1 MKSYIKPYKPL
12 FNFPLKYC
20 RVYSKYTYNL
30 NINITNNTID
40 YNINDDIRI
49 ITDLINNNKKQDNN
63 IILKYAINGNKT
75 NVEKLLNLKNN
86 EDIQIFDLSVELFNS
101 ACASGN
107 IELIKYLQKE
117 GCKEDGYGIL
127 EIIGNNY
134 SKDIIKWGLD
144 NLKYTETDDLD
155 ILSSAV
161 GSGNLDSVK
170 YLMSNGIHASI
181 SRTKSVHDIRII
193 DLQPVLATC
202 ELPLVLFKPII
213 LYLSKYKFKCNSSV
227 LLNLIDNNEY
237 IEKKNLMIKLFNIY
251 T

>member
-1 MKSYIKPYKPL
+1 M
-12 FNFPLKYC
+12 
-20 RVYSKYTYNL
+20 
-30 NINITNNTID
+30 
-40 YNINDDIRI
+40 
-49 ITDLINNNKKQDNN
+49 
-63 IILKYAINGNKT
+63 
-75 NVEKLLNLKNN
+75 
-86 EDIQIFDLSVELFNS
+86 
-101 ACASGN
+101 
-107 IELIKYLQKE
+107 QKE

-227 LLNLIDNNEY
+227 LLNLIYNN
-237 IEKKNLMIKLFNIY
+237 
-251 T
+251 